1 MAHRLLLFNV
11 RRTRELESYPSV
23 VVGDAGL
30 TPYPVSGSSSPRR
43 SQDFAFRAPSR
54 TGRFPARVIRH
65 LSSRPGL
72 ERYEDLAR
80 LSIEEL
86 CRKAERQL
94 GIPGAEVSLLTNDPA
109 DIKAAVDLA
118 VGVFCE
124 REPLTR
130 QLALRN
136 PALTRESMT
145 TFCTAIAYQGA
156 QTNLSPIV
164 KVGGDVIG
172 VLLATPFEH
181 TPPPSEAPAGIEPLY
196 DVLQKL
202 GVEFDAHVVTRSE
215 KPRFIE
221 WAIGAVDGRFQGFRV
236 LSVIPQLTMKNAQTM
251 GFTDALTKASS
262 HSQNIFSKLGWKTIS
277 ELSYLTYEYEGERCF
292 ADILP
297 HDMKQIKL
305 QVIDME
311 TFWRKQHDYDA
322 TQRERGS
329 KTSS

>member
-1 MAHRLLLFNV
+1 MF
-11 RRTRELESYPSV
+11 
-23 VVGDAGL
+23 
-30 TPYPVSGSSSPRR
+30 RR
-43 SQDFAFRAPSR
+43 S
-54 TGRFPARVIRH
+54 PARAMGRV
-65 LSSRPGL
+65 SPRPGL
-72 ERYEDLAR
+72 ECHEDLDK
-80 LSIEEL
+80 LSVEEL

-94 GIPGAEVSLLTNDPA
+94 GIPGAEVSLLTDDPA
-109 DIKAAVDLA
+109 DIKATVDLA

-136 PALTRESMT
+136 PALTHESMT
-145 TFCTAIAYQGA
+145 AFFTGIAHQGA

-172 VLLATPFEH
+172 VLLATPFEPP
-181 TPPPSEAPAGIEPLY
+181 PPPSEAPAGLEPIF
-196 DVLQKL
+196 DVLHKL
-202 GVEFDAHVVTRSE
+202 GVEFDAYIAIRSE

-221 WAIGAVDGRFQGFRV
+221 WAICAVDGRFQGSRV

-251 GFTDALTKASS
+251 GFTDALAKASS
-262 HSQNIFSKLGWKTIS
+262 HSQDIFNKLGWKTIS
-277 ELSYLTYEYEGERCF
+277 ELAYLTYEYEDERCF

-322 TQRERGS
+322 TQRERRL